1 MTLNVVRPHRSF
13 FSGAHAGPARS
24 SLGTQVV
31 PVPVLRDG
39 DADYRLASNSRCAQ
53 VGQ

>member
-1 MTLNVVRPHRSF
+1 
-13 FSGAHAGPARS
+13 
-24 SLGTQVV
+24 V